1 MEEQY
6 DVAKLI
12 KSEEEATIWINRFMN
27 ELQLVEK
34 FFTEKLEEKIRDFIQ
49 L

>member
-1 MEEQY
+1 MEEKY

-12 KSEEEATIWINRFMN
+12 KSEEEAAIWINRFLN